1 VLPKGR
7 WSVIHPRLS
16 GLWGHAEFRKL
27 WAAQTVSFVGSQVT
41 LLALPLA
48 AVLTLHASSA
58 QMGLLRAVSLAPALL
73 LGLVAGVWVDRV
85 HRRPILILADLGRA
99 VLLGTIPLMAFAGSL
114 SIGYLYL
121 VAVLTGILTTFF
133 DVAQASLLPMLVAR
147 ERLVEGNS
155 KLEVSRSLAMIV
167 GPGLAG
173 PLVQL
178 VTAPLAIG
186 VDALSFLGSAVF
198 LALMRTPEPA
208 PTPPAEQSS
217 LWSDMA
223 DGLRMVWQ
231 HPLLRSM
238 ALSLSV
244 YNFFSSLIAAVY
256 VLYVVGQLTLP
267 PTVVGLIYT
276 LGSVSFLIGAT
287 GAQRVARR
295 FGVGPTIVWGAGVSD
310 AGALLIPLA
319 SGSAVTTVL
328 LLIAAQCV
336 ATLAG
341 PITAITQLSLRQA
354 ATPDRLQGR
363 VNGAMQAIALGMSP
377 AGALVG
383 GAFGG
388 VLGLHATVLIG
399 AIGMQ
404 AGFLVLLL
412 SPLRRLASAQ
422 PTEPA

>member
-7 WSVIHPRLS
+7 WSVIHPHLS
-16 GLWGHAEFRKL
+16 GLWEHAEFRKL

-58 QMGLLRAVSLAPALL
+58 QMGLLRAVSLAPTL

-99 VLLGTIPLMAFAGSL
+99 VLLGTIPLAAFAGSL
-114 SIGYLYL
+114 SIGHLYL

-155 KLEVSRSLAMIV
+155 KLEVSRSMAMIV

-178 VTAPLAIG
+178 MTAPIAIG

-208 PTPPAEQSS
+208 PTPPEEQSS

-256 VLYVVGQLTLP
+256 VLYVVGQLKLP
-267 PTVVGLIYT
+267 PTVVGLIYI

-341 PITAITQLSLRQA
+341 PITAITQLSLRQT

-377 AGALVG
+377 AGALAG

-388 VLGLHATVLIG
+388 VLGLHATMLIG

-404 AGFLVLLL
+404 AGFLILLL
-412 SPLRRLASAQ
+412 SPLRRLASSQ

>member
-1 VLPKGR
+1 M
-7 WSVIHPRLS
+7 IHPRLS
-16 GLWGHAEFRKL
+16 GLWEHAEFRKL
-27 WAAQTVSFVGSQVT
+27 WVAQTVSFVGSQVT

-99 VLLGTIPLMAFAGSL
+99 VLLGTIPLAAFAGFM
-114 SIGYLYL
+114 SIGHLYL
-121 VAVLTGILTTFF
+121 VAVLIGILTTFF

-147 ERLVEGNS
+147 DRLVEGNS

-178 VTAPLAIG
+178 VTAPIAIG

-198 LALMRTPEPA
+198 LALMRTAEPA
-208 PTPPAEQSS
+208 PTPPGEQSS

-256 VLYVVGQLTLP
+256 VLYVIGQLKLP

-336 ATLAG
+336 ATLTG

-354 ATPDRLQGR
+354 VTPDHLQGR

-388 VLGLHATVLIG
+388 VLGLHAAVLIG